1 MEQPFAAF
9 RALPDN
15 VMNERCIPAQLPDQ
29 GLF

>member
-15 VMNERCIPAQLPDQ
+15 AMNARGIPAQLPDQ
-29 GLF
+29 G